1 MFCSLFLKT
10 KVNHL
15 LSFSLWFSKIREE
28 LQKQDFNLQDKF
40 CDTQDLEEA
49 WKSIAIPPE
58 EDEFLCALLVL
69 DESKIDKLSPITVES
84 RQT

>member
-1 MFCSLFLKT
+1 MRDAGT
-10 KVNHL
+10 
-15 LSFSLWFSKIREE
+15 KIREE
-28 LQKQDFNLQDKF
+28 LQKQDFNLQDI
-40 CDTQDLEEA
+40 CDAQDLEEA